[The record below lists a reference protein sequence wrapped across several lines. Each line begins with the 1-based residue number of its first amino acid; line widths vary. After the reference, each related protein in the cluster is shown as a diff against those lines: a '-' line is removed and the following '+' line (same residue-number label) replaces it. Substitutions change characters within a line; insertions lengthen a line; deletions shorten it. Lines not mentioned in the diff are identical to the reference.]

1 MYVRVI
7 RVIILIFL
15 PILYCVCVS
24 VCLCACVS
32 VCLCVCVP
40 VCQVELHEY
49 VKMGRCVYSVK
60 VEGGAV
66 NFLPERDIQNLPNV
80 S

>member
-1 MYVRVI
+1 M
-7 RVIILIFL
+7 
-15 PILYCVCVS
+15 
-24 VCLCACVS
+24 S